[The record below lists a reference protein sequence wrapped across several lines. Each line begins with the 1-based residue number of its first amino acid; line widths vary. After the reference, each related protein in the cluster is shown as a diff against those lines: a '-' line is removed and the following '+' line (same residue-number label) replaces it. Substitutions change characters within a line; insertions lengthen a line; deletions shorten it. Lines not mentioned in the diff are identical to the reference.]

1 MILVSDASQY
11 IAQNGADALFVAYFK
26 TNDPAVV
33 KAKYDVSSRFMDLM
47 LSLSSYNV

>member
-1 MILVSDASQY
+1 MTLATDASQY
-11 IAQNGADALFVAYFK
+11 IAQNGADSLFVAYFK

-47 LSLSSYNV
+47 SSLASYNV